1 MRNAATILIVEDDER
16 IRGLIRTVLA
26 GAGYV
31 TLETGNATSA
41 LSMLASHRPDL
52 MVLDLG
58 LPDRDG
64 QELLREIRSWSNVP
78 VVVVSARGQER
89 DKVRALDGGA
99 DDYITKPF
107 GTEELLARIRAALR
121 HGQRMAEGE
130 KSVYN
135 IGGLQVD
142 TERRIVRVDGRE
154 VHLTQIEYKIVTLLC
169 RNAGKVLTH
178 DSMIREV
185 WGPFSNCD
193 TQLLRVNM
201 ANIRRKIEKAPA
213 MPEYILTEIGVGY
226 RMAEVGSADGQS
238 CRE

>member
-99 DDYITKPF
+99 DDYIT
-107 GTEELLARIRAALR
+107 
-121 HGQRMAEGE
+121 
-130 KSVYN
+130 
-135 IGGLQVD
+135 
-142 TERRIVRVDGRE
+142 
-154 VHLTQIEYKIVTLLC
+154 
-169 RNAGKVLTH
+169 
-178 DSMIREV
+178 
-185 WGPFSNCD
+185 
-193 TQLLRVNM
+193 
-201 ANIRRKIEKAPA
+201 
-213 MPEYILTEIGVGY
+213 
-226 RMAEVGSADGQS
+226 
-238 CRE
+238 